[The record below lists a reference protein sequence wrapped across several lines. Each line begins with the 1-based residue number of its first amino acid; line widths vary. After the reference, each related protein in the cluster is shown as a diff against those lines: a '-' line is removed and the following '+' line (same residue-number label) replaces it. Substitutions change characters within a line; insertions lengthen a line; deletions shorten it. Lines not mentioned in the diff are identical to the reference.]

1 MADNAKF
8 IAGKKYTYEALL
20 VSANEPGR
28 PAVVLSKDKISVTD
42 VVSNSAFKWSTT
54 PEITLSQGG
63 IELYQLKFKADFVA
77 PPLELDDGNC
87 IVDLSFGNTSF
98 VEGAGIITFIGHA
111 IMKDGSIKDLSDD
124 IYLKSMFDLDK
135 DGSPDVEGHNI
146 GFGWTFARLSSSSI
160 KDKITIRLSDA
171 AIDVSKYNFEN
182 YFSSVTFIFYR
193 EITDTSVSSV
203 PEQTYT
209 GAEIK
214 PSPAVKYN
222 SDTLK
227 AGTDYDLSYKNNID
241 PGLATLTITGK
252 GSYTGTKDVTFKI
265 VKPETPNTV
274 ETITAGGCTFSIQDG
289 AASVI
294 APEKKTVNKAVIP
307 ASIKVNGKKIK
318 VTSIAPAPSRDAKNC
333 VP

>member
-1 MADNAKF
+1 MKAKLSRFLIIIMMALSLLPFTGAKKAEAIIWSHPYVADETYEITLYVRPYAGVVVSNSCYSSNAPGKFFTNGKQEITLTEKWYDNGSVMAYNAKF

-28 PAVVLSKDKISVTD
+28 PAVVLSTDKISVTD

-63 IELYQLKFKADFVA
+63 IELYKLKFKADFVA

-124 IYLKSMFDLDK
+124 IYLKSIFDLDK

-146 GFGWTFARLSSSSI
+146 GSGWTFARLSSSSI

-182 YFSSVTFIFYR
+182 YFSSVTFPFSER
-193 EITDTSVSSV
+193 SVFD
-203 PEQTYT
+203 E
-209 GAEIK
+209 
-214 PSPAVKYN
+214 
-222 SDTLK
+222 
-227 AGTDYDLSYKNNID
+227 
-241 PGLATLTITGK
+241 
-252 GSYTGTKDVTFKI
+252 
-265 VKPETPNTV
+265 
-274 ETITAGGCTFSIQDG
+274 
-289 AASVI
+289 
-294 APEKKTVNKAVIP
+294 
-307 ASIKVNGKKIK
+307 
-318 VTSIAPAPSRDAKNC
+318 SRPYF
-333 VP
+333 V